1 MSEEEKQGDYLNDDN
16 TAFVPAKVKA
26 YCKDANIFGYD
37 NELTTKIKRVH
48 TLIEKEKKLR
58 KEVKEKTWALHMLT
72 KETIEGLSDENVLM
86 LLDLKW
92 IQPLCSSLAVLPVG
106 VINDLVGRTKVLAEK
121 YAVTY
126 VELESQI
133 RESEKALSALIDDLE
148 GNEFDMLGLREF
160 QKLLGADDNGK

>member
-1 MSEEEKQGDYLNDDN
+1 MYL
-16 TAFVPAKVKA
+16 
-26 YCKDANIFGYD
+26 CSS
-37 NELTTKIKRVH
+37 
-48 TLIEKEKKLR
+48 TLNGFSR
-58 KEVKEKTWALHMLT
+58 C
-72 KETIEGLSDENVLM
+72 
-86 LLDLKW
+86 
-92 IQPLCSSLAVLPVG
+92 CSSLAVLPVG